1 MPLICLSSP
10 KGGVGKTT
18 LAAHLAAILAARG
31 LEVIAVD
38 LDPQNSLR
46 LHLGLPFHEEN
57 GFFSDPP
64 RPWTEV
70 ARGAAPRLR
79 VLPHGTLDPRRSM
92 RLQAD
97 LLDAPERV
105 TGSVREMLNQAG
117 TVVIVDCP
125 PGSSGGLS
133 ALVPLADLLLVVLLA
148 DAGSAAM
155 LPQVA
160 SGRVLGHGTLSSRLS
175 AKLAVVMNQVAL
187 DQPLSTAV
195 LNAAARTVGDRLI
208 GAVAQDVDLA
218 EALAQKR
225 LLLDGSEGGAAEDL
239 QMLTDTIVRRLDL
252 KPAAATPAQRSYTAL
267 SEWGLDG

>member
-1 MPLICLSSP
+1 MPLICFSSP

-31 LEVIAVD
+31 YETIALD

-46 LHLGLPFHEEN
+46 LHLGIPFREE
-57 GFFSDPP
+57 GGLFSDPP
-64 RPWTEV
+64 RPWRETV
-70 ARGAAPRLR
+70 RGAAPRLR
-79 VLPHGTLDPRRSM
+79 VLPHGALDPRRSM

-97 LLDAPERV
+97 LLDAPERIA
-105 TGSVREMLNQAG
+105 GPVREMLELPG

-160 SGRVLGHGTLSSRLS
+160 SGRVLGHGTLSNRLS
-175 AKLAVVMNQVAL
+175 AKLAMVLNQVAL
-187 DQPLSTAV
+187 DQPLSKAV
-195 LNAAARTVGDRLI
+195 LSAAARTVGDRLI
-208 GAVAQDVDLA
+208 GAVAQDVNLG

-239 QMLTDTIVRRLDL
+239 QMLTDAIVQRLGL
-252 KPAAATPAQRSYTAL
+252 TPAAPGGARRDYAAL
-267 SEWGLDG
+267 SDWGLAE